1 MGEEQTWYSQEAT
14 RPSKAPVC
22 LSALLLEQVGHC
34 LADLPWSRFQ
44 KSEVR
49 GQMVWVLR
57 FSDPV
62 LLYPQVC
69 GVGSAESCPGGQ
81 PADDGHPG
89 HSAGSS

>member
-62 LLYPQVC
+62 LLCPQVC

>member
-34 LADLPWSRFQ
+34 LADLPWSCFQ

-62 LLYPQVC
+62 LLCPQVC
-69 GVGSAESCPGGQ
+69 GVGRTERCPDGQ
-81 PADDGHPG
+81 LADDWGIPVI
-89 HSAGSS
+89 AGSS